1 METKRV
7 FHLYYL
13 LLLTSLLLFII
24 SIVMAD
30 APKQEEQG
38 KSSSEGTVQIVYM
51 ERSAESDAAD
61 PETTH
66 IHTLA
71 NVLGSE
77 EAAKNAILY
86 SYKHT
91 VNGFSAKLTPEQ
103 VEALS
108 KQPGVVQ
115 IIPSRTYKL
124 HGPGLAGI

>member
-7 FHLYYL
+7 FHLYYV
-13 LLLTSLLLFII
+13 LLLTSLLLFTI

-51 ERSAESDAAD
+51 ERSAEPEAAD
-61 PETTH
+61 PETLH
-66 IHTLA
+66 VQTLA

-124 HGPGLAGI
+124 HGPGTAGI